1 MAITTSPA
9 HLKKRRAKM
18 FGRDGIMAPF
28 KQEVGEVK
36 LPRSGLR
43 QGKVDRRTKRHF
55 GIVVS

>member
-9 HLKKRRAKM
+9 LTKKRRAKI

-28 KQEVGEVK
+28 KQKVGEVG

-43 QGKVDRRTKRHF
+43 QGKVDRRTKRHS